1 MRNELPGC
9 LCFAACAFLSDVSLF
24 MFMQVNF
31 LTKLVSLRPGK
42 TVHDMIKNVMLGKEE
57 GAESSDDE
65 VSNAGGIA
73 GRVRFCFAMISLL
86 FKISKSFFNENYS
99 LHYDNFTFAPRQV

>member
-1 MRNELPGC
+1 
-9 LCFAACAFLSDVSLF
+9 

-42 TVHDMIKNVMLGKEE
+42 TVRDMIKNVMLGKEE

-86 FKISKSFFNENYS
+86 FKISKSFS
-99 LHYDNFTFAPRQV
+99 TKIIVCIMIILLLLPGKCKWA

>member
-1 MRNELPGC
+1 
-9 LCFAACAFLSDVSLF
+9 

-42 TVHDMIKNVMLGKEE
+42 TVRDMIKNVMLGKDE

-65 VSNAGGIA
+65 VSDAGGIA
-73 GRVRFCFAMISLL
+73 GRVRFCSVMISLL
-86 FKISKSFFNENYS
+86 FKISKSFSTKIIVCIMIILLF
-99 LHYDNFTFAPRQV
+99 LPGKCKWA